1 VAERQKQR
9 NREREKERQ
18 KGRKAET
25 QTETER
31 ERERERERAKGWS
44 VANVKQ
50 NEPNAALASLNSLA
64 WVQDPDTAQPL
75 LCVAGSEHKH
85 IKILDIDSGQV
96 VHTLSGHGA
105 AVNDLAVSPLST
117 TLLASAAEDSTIRIW
132 NIDAKFQAAPCVALF
147 AGEGH
152 KAPILAIDFHPNGQW
167 LLSGGI
173 DHAICLW
180 ACGLVYYYRV

>member
-85 IKILDIDSGQV
+85 INVPDS
-96 VHTLSGHGA
+96 
-105 AVNDLAVSPLST
+105 N
-117 TLLASAAEDSTIRIW
+117 
-132 NIDAKFQAAPCVALF
+132 
-147 AGEGH
+147 
-152 KAPILAIDFHPNGQW
+152 
-167 LLSGGI
+167 GGI
-173 DHAICLW
+173 LC
-180 ACGLVYYYRV
+180 CRSE